1 MGRYR
6 QHLSKK
12 VIYVK
17 KTYKKNLTSLK
28 EVWQENSFA

>member
-1 MGRYR
+1 MGI
-6 QHLSKK
+6 LSNMG
-12 VIYVK
+12 IYVK